1 MGRKKIEPAEPAR
14 QQRASILEAL
24 GVIGMGDI
32 EPIVLAA
39 LIQQDPLLLIGP
51 HGTGK
56 SYLLNR
62 LALAL
67 GLEHRHYNASLL
79 NFDDLVGYPLPNGA
93 GSLEYVQTPA
103 SIWRAQSVFL
113 DEISRCRPDMQNKLF
128 SIIHERRVQ
137 GLAMEHLVY
146 RWSAMNPP
154 NGDDNGSGYSGAEPL
169 DAALAD
175 RFAFVLEMP
184 DWHNLAPAAQEA
196 LILVTDSDPSTETA
210 QRLAAM
216 VDTGRSL
223 LESIRTSSGAM
234 LARYV
239 RILCALLRQSGLVL
253 SPRRAVMLLRNI
265 GGVHAA
271 RLLASGDSDCS
282 GSALL
287 ALRHSLPQRAT
298 GETVKD
304 LNLLA
309 AHKEAW
315 KEAGAEGNSVLQ
327 LLMAEADPLRRALAA
342 ARCAA
347 IGRREFST
355 IAADC
360 LAGLP
365 AGARHALA
373 AHLFESGA
381 AGRLLAAVAEQAAEW
396 YSVVA
401 TPQEI
406 HETVHAGGPRHRVW
420 QRIVARLAA
429 LDRAAPDTSTAT
441 NLLAGL
447 FAQGE
452 LASEPDVDRVLAS
465 WLRARSAIAGT
476 R

>member
-1 MGRKKIEPAEPAR
+1 
-14 QQRASILEAL
+14 
-24 GVIGMGDI
+24 
-32 EPIVLAA
+32 
-39 LIQQDPLLLIGP
+39 
-51 HGTGK
+51 
-56 SYLLNR
+56 
-62 LALAL
+62 
-67 GLEHRHYNASLL
+67 
-79 NFDDLVGYPLPNGA
+79 
-93 GSLEYVQTPA
+93 
-103 SIWRAQSVFL
+103 
-113 DEISRCRPDMQNKLF
+113 
-128 SIIHERRVQ
+128 
-137 GLAMEHLVY
+137 
-146 RWSAMNPP
+146 MNPP
-154 NGDDNGSGYSGAEPL
+154 NGDDNGSGYSGTEPL

-175 RFAFVLEMP
+175 RFAFVLEIP

-196 LILVTDSDPSTETA
+196 LILITESDPSPEKSR
-210 QRLAAM
+210 RLAGM
-216 VDTGRSL
+216 VNTGRNL
-223 LESIRTSSGAM
+223 LQSIRASSGAM

-239 RILCALLRQSGLVL
+239 RIVIGLLRQGGLVL

-271 RLLASGDSDCS
+271 RLLASGDSDCG

-315 KEAGAEGNSVLQ
+315 QEAGAEGNSVLQ

-342 ARCAA
+342 ARCES

-365 AGARHALA
+365 PGARHALA

-396 YSVVA
+396 YSAVA

-406 HETVHAGGPRHRVW
+406 RETVHAGGPRHRVW
-420 QRIVARLAA
+420 QRVVARLAV
-429 LDRAAPDTSTAT
+429 LDRAAPDTSPAT

-465 WLRARSAIAGT
+465 WLQARTAIAGI

>member
-1 MGRKKIEPAEPAR
+1 MGRKKTASEGPAR
-14 QQRASILEAL
+14 PQPVSILEAL
-24 GVIGMGDI
+24 GVIGMGDV

-79 NFDDLVGYPLPNGA
+79 NFDDLVGYPLPNPA
-93 GSLEYVQTPA
+93 GSLDYVQTQA

-113 DEISRCRPDMQNKLF
+113 DEISRCRPDVQNKLF

-137 GLAMEHLVY
+137 GLALDRLQY

-154 NGDDNGSGYSGAEPL
+154 ADDDANGGYSGSEPL

-175 RFAFVLEMP
+175 RFAFVLQIP
-184 DWHNLAPAAQEA
+184 DWHGLPTSAQEA
-196 LILVTDSDPSTETA
+196 LILTRESDPSPATA
-210 QRLAAM
+210 RRLAGM
-216 VDTGRSL
+216 VETGRTL
-223 LESIRTSSGAM
+223 LEGIRGSLGTM
-234 LARYV
+234 LSRYV
-239 RILCALLRQSGLVL
+239 RIVCGLLRQSGLSL

-265 GGVHAA
+265 AGVHAA
-271 RLLASGDSDCS
+271 RLLISGDADCAV
-282 GSALL
+282 SALT

-298 GETVKD
+298 GEAVKD
-304 LNLLA
+304 LSLLA

-315 KEAGAEGNSVLQ
+315 KPTGSGGDSTLQ
-327 LLMAEADPLRRALAA
+327 LLMAEADPMRRALAA
-342 ARCAA
+342 VRCESL
-347 IGRREFST
+347 GRREFST
-355 IAADC
+355 LVADC
-360 LAGLP
+360 LAALP
-365 AGARHALA
+365 LGARNALA
-373 AHLFESGA
+373 AELFESGA

-406 HETVHAGGPRHRVW
+406 RETVQAGGPRHRVW
-420 QRIVARLAA
+420 KRAVAWLSA
-429 LDRAAPDTSTAT
+429 LDKAAPETASAT

-452 LASEPDVDRVLAS
+452 LASEADVDHVVAS
-465 WLRARSAIAGT
+465 WLQARAAIEGG